1 MGLFGGKKQK
11 TFLGVDIGAS
21 GVKVVE
27 LSNAHGRVQLMTYGY
42 AELPPS
48 GGGDALFDR
57 TKDAGVLLA
66 KVCKKADTKSLK
78 AMAALPT
85 SHIFS
90 TILLLPQMK
99 DEKQMKPLI
108 DAEVTKLTPLPLAE
122 MITYSTFLD
131 KKEESKDEKKKKK
144 DTKAE
149 PVKNVGDKKNHVR
162 VMVTGAAKTLVQ
174 KYIEI
179 FKSAK
184 LELQA
189 IDTESFALIR
199 SLIGK
204 DKSSIMILDM
214 GSKRTNIIISEKG
227 IPYVSRSVNVG
238 GDAITTQIKNQMSME
253 DVEAERIKRDFA
265 QMQGQGSD
273 LAGGLPKLLE
283 SFVQPLVNEIRYAL
297 QLYAS
302 MDLTEGTTVEKII
315 LTGGSSNLPRV
326 AEFLS
331 ETLNVNVYRG
341 DPWARVAY
349 PKDLASVLEEIGPR
363 MGVAIGLAMREME

>member
-1 MGLFGGKKQK
+1 MGLFGGKKEK
-11 TFLGVDIGAS
+11 TFLGVDVGAS
-21 GVKVVE
+21 GLKVVE
-27 LSNAHGRVQLMTYGY
+27 LSSEKGAATLMTYGY
-42 AELPPS
+42 AELPPTD
-48 GGGDALFDR
+48 GGDALFER
-57 TKDAGVLLA
+57 TKDAGALLA
-66 KVCKKADTKSLK
+66 DVCKKADTKSVK

-85 SHIFS
+85 SRIFS
-90 TILLLPQMK
+90 TILSLPEKK
-99 DEKQMKPLI
+99 DEKQLKPLI
-108 DAEVTKLTPLPLAE
+108 DAEVSKLTPLPLAE

-131 KKEESKDEKKKKK
+131 KKKIGKKEKKEK
-144 DTKAE
+144 KAE
-149 PVKNVGDKKNHVR
+149 APKKPVSNKQGHVR

-174 KYIEI
+174 KYIEV
-179 FKSAK
+179 FKGAK

-199 SLIGK
+199 ALVGK

-214 GSKRTNIIISEKG
+214 GSQRTNIIVSEKG
-227 IPYVSRSVNVG
+227 IPFVSRSVNIG
-238 GDAITTQIKNQMSME
+238 GDAVTMQIKSQMQME
-253 DVEAERIKRDFA
+253 DAEAERMKRDFG

-283 SFVQPLVNEIRYAL
+283 SYVQPLVNEIRYAL

-302 MDLTEGTTVEKII
+302 MELTEGTNVEKII

-326 AEFLS
+326 AEYLS

-363 MGVAIGLAMREME
+363 MGVAIGLAMREMD